1 MRELFIGVDIGGTNV
16 KIGVIHR
23 EGDLIL
29 QKKIPTRQTGIYTDV
44 LDDMAKEILSL
55 KNDFPDDKL
64 CYVGVGIAGQV
75 DVAEGFYYEGPNMKG
90 WKDIAIAKELQARV
104 HIPVIIDNDANVA
117 PLGEALFGA
126 GKGCNSLLAVT
137 LGTGVG
143 GGLVFDGEVFRG
155 ARDAAGEFG
164 HMVIKFDGW
173 PCACGR
179 QGCVEAYVG
188 TQGILRSLREKIETG
203 RSTSLSTLPFEKI
216 MPRDISIAAD
226 TGDSIAIEV
235 LRETGEY
242 LGHALADAAN
252 LLNLERVVV
261 SGGVANAGERIL
273 GPARETAKSKALRVP
288 GETLEVV
295 HAALGD
301 IAGLVG
307 AAALALQTFDKQA
320 SQAQD

>member
-1 MRELFIGVDIGGTNV
+1 MKDLFIGVDIGGTNV
-16 KIGVIHR
+16 KIGVINR
-23 EGDLIL
+23 DGDLIL
-29 QKKIPTRQTGIYTDV
+29 QKKISTRQTGNYTDV

-55 KNDFPDDKL
+55 KNDFPEDRL

-75 DVAEGFYYEGPNMKG
+75 NVEEGLYYEGPNMKG
-90 WKDIAIAKELQARV
+90 WKDITVAKELQARIG
-104 HIPVIIDNDANVA
+104 IPVIIDNDANVA
-117 PLGEALFGA
+117 ALGEAIFGA
-126 GKGCNSLLAVT
+126 GKGCSSLLAVT

-143 GGLVFDGEVFRG
+143 GGLVFNGEVFRG

-164 HMVIKFDGW
+164 HTVIKYDGW
-173 PCACGR
+173 TCNCGR
-179 QGCVEAYVG
+179 LGCVEAYVG
-188 TQGILRSLREKIETG
+188 TYGILRSLREKIDAG
-203 RSTSLSTLPFEKI
+203 RTTSLSQMDFKKI
-216 MPRDISIAAD
+216 MPKDISIAAD
-226 TGDSIAIEV
+226 TGDEVALEV

-307 AAALALQTFDKQA
+307 AAALALQTYDKQL
-320 SQAQD
+320 SQA